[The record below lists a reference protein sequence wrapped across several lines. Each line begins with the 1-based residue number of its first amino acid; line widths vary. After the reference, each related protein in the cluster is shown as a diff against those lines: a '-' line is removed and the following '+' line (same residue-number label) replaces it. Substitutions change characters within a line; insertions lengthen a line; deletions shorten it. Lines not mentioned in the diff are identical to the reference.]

1 VRPALIR
8 SDLFASIILGKTPH
22 VQEICRHGLEARGPR
37 PLYPNRR
44 TNLVWSGAS
53 DLEEHRE

>member
-8 SDLFASIILGKTPH
+8 SDLLASIILGKTPH

-37 PLYPNRR
+37 PHVPQQEDERGIGR
-44 TNLVWSGAS
+44 G
-53 DLEEHRE
+53 